1 MKNLKKNIKY
11 NKINLLSNLLE
22 VLYMRMVDIIIKKK
36 DGYELSEE
44 EIRFFVNGYTNGDI
58 PDYQASAFN
67 MAVLFKGMS
76 KKEIAI
82 LTDAMEHSGKT
93 MDLSNIK
100 GVKVDKHSTG
110 GVGDKTSLVLGP
122 MVASCGATL
131 AKMSGRGLGH
141 TGGTLDK
148 LESIPGLTIAVNE
161 EDFVKQV
168 NETGIA
174 IVGQTTSL
182 VPADKKLYA
191 LRDVTGTV
199 ESIPLIAS
207 SVMSK
212 KLASGS
218 DTILLDVTFGEGA
231 FMKDIDSA
239 RTLAKTMVEIG
250 NSLNR
255 DTRAVLSDMNEPLGL
270 AVGNALEVKEAIEA
284 LHGRGPKDLMD
295 LCYTCG
301 SIMLEQAKIV
311 KDKKEGLILLE
322 NAIKSG
328 AAFNKFLDLVRAQK
342 GNVEYILH
350 PEKFEMAKHIKEVV
364 SEKDGYIKQIN
375 ALMIGESAMR
385 LGAGRATLN
394 DSIDM
399 ASGIVLTKKVGDYVS
414 KGDVLCYV
422 HTNKDEFNEIIND
435 IKEAYVYSDE
445 VVKTH
450 PVVHEIIE

>member
-1 MKNLKKNIKY
+1 
-11 NKINLLSNLLE
+11 
-22 VLYMRMVDIIIKKK
+22 MRMVDIIIKKR

-44 EIRFFVNGYTNGDI
+44 EIRFFVSGYVSGEV
-58 PDYQASAFN
+58 PDYQAAAFN
-67 MAVLFKGMS
+67 MAVLFKGMT
-76 KKEIAI
+76 KQEISI
-82 LTDAMEHSGKT
+82 LTDAMEHSGQT

-122 MVASCGATL
+122 MVAACGATL

-148 LESIPGLTIAVNE
+148 LESIPGLTIAVSE
-161 EDFVKQV
+161 EDFAKQV

-174 IVGQTTSL
+174 IIGQTTSL

-239 RTLAKTMVEIG
+239 RVLAKTMVEIG

-301 SIMLEQAKIV
+301 SIMLQQAKIV
-311 KDKKEGLILLE
+311 KTKEEGLSLLKD
-322 NAIKSG
+322 AIDSG
-328 AAFNKFLDLVRAQK
+328 KAFEKFLDMVRWQK
-342 GNVEYILH
+342 GDVEYILH
-350 PEKFEMAKHIKEVV
+350 PEKFELAKHIIPVT
-364 SEKDGYIKQIN
+364 SITSGYIKKIN
-375 ALMIGESAMR
+375 ALEIGESAMR
-385 LGAGRATLN
+385 LGAGRATL
-394 DSIDM
+394 DDVIDM
-399 ASGIVLTKKVGDYVS
+399 SSGIVLTKKVGDYVNE
-414 KGDVLCYV
+414 GEIICYI
-422 HTNKDEFNEIIND
+422 HTNKDEFNSIIED
-435 IKEAYVYSDE
+435 IKCAYVYTDE
-445 VVKTH
+445 EVETH